1 MEPGTPNE
9 QNSKKQWIINLTIAG
24 LVGQVGC
31 LTLVIIL
38 GAVFGGLWL
47 DAHFNSK
54 PAFTIGLLIVSIP
67 VSVVVMLL
75 VVRSAIS
82 KIKNIPTQTKKPEE
96 TSIGKD
102 S

>member
-1 MEPGTPNE
+1 MEPGGPKDS
-9 QNSKKQWIINLTIAG
+9 NSKQRIINLTIAG

-38 GAVFGGLWL
+38 GAVLGGLWL
-47 DAHFNSK
+47 DTHFDTK
-54 PAFTIGLLIVSIP
+54 PAFIIGLMIVSIP
-67 VSVVVMLL
+67 VSIVVTLMI
-75 VVRSAIS
+75 VRKAIS
-82 KIKNIPTQTKKPEE
+82 KIKNIPTQSKQSEE